1 MDNVLN
7 VCLIKYINLVNV
19 HVNKFIML
27 LNVNKIHIV
36 LGLIINVLIKFV
48 LQYNHNMIVAQIL
61 IVCGHFNKILV
72 CNSQIVILYHH

>member
-48 LQYNHNMIVAQIL
+48 LQYNHNMIVVLIL
-61 IVCGHFNKILV
+61 IVCGQSHKILV
-72 CNSQIVILYHH
+72 YNSQIVMLCHH